1 MTKPLSYL
9 FLLLG
14 LSGSIALVNSV
25 EESELLSHIDGFR
38 NIAFLFLLMWFLV
51 RFIKGGETIF
61 LQRAETAEQ
70 VTTVTAVARLLRVA
84 VIITGAVM
92 LLQALGYSVH
102 GVLAFG
108 GVGGIAVG
116 FAAKDL
122 LANFFGSLVIY
133 LDKPFVVGDWVRSP
147 DRNIEGTV
155 EHIGWRM
162 THIRTF
168 DKRPLYVPNS
178 IFSNISVEN
187 PSRMQNRRINEV
199 IGVRYDDA
207 AVLAKIV
214 ADVRSMLESHPDIDS
229 EQTLIVNFD
238 TFAASSLNFFI
249 YTFTKTTNWVQFHA
263 VKQDVLLQILSIIEG
278 HNAEIAFPTTT
289 VHLQEAH
296 NGEPA

>member
-1 MTKPLSYL
+1 
-9 FLLLG
+9 
-14 LSGSIALVNSV
+14 VNSV